1 MHSKK
6 EKVVYISASISLIGI
21 AVLACRPVIAIGWE
35 EFLLLFVFVAFLL
48 GPPLYRFI
56 RRIQN
61 LMRGDQKDK

>member
-6 EKVVYISASISLIGI
+6 EKIVYTWAGISLLVIG
-21 AVLACRPVIAIGWE
+21 VLACRPVIAIGWE
-35 EFLLLFVFVAFLL
+35 EFLLLFVFIAFLL

-61 LMRGDQKDK
+61 LMRDDRKDK